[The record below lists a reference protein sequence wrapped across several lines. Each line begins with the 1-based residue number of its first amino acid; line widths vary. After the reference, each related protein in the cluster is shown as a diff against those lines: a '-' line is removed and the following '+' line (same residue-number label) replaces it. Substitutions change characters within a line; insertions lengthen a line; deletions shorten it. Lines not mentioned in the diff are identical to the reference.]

1 MFSQLV
7 EVEKDMLSQESLS
20 LDIMRFCGEMLVS
33 GNAADKAQS
42 KL

>member
-1 MFSQLV
+1 MFCQLG
-7 EVEKDMLSQESLS
+7 EVEDKLSQESLP

-33 GNAADKAQS
+33 GNAAEKAQS

>member
-1 MFSQLV
+1 MISQLV
-7 EVEKDMLSQESLS
+7 EVEDKLSQESLL

-33 GNAADKAQS
+33 GSAADKAQS